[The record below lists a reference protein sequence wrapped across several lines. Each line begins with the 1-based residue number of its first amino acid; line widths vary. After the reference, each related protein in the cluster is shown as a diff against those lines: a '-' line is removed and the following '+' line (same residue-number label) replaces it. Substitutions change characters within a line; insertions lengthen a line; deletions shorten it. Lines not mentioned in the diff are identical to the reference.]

1 MIHRLSLKSQL
12 GTGFAVVVAVFVVT
26 LVFVAQRV
34 AHLEQGMRLL
44 GEQDLPALLAVD
56 QMDLKRSEVQQFLTD
71 VAATHDPAAYQ
82 EAEAAAQAFTAA
94 SSQVRTILSKAGDTA
109 HLQALDAIDADFKTF
124 YGAGKT
130 MAETYVRDGME
141 AGNRLMKGADGQ
153 PGFDQ
158 ASAAVAS
165 KLKSFHEDQLVRT
178 RRDAADDLA
187 QVLAIERGMLIGGV
201 LATLLATACAVWI
214 VQTVYGQLG
223 GEPSFVVRLMQ
234 RMGEGNLSSSIR
246 LGKGDNHSMLAHIKG
261 MQDKLREVVAAVRD
275 RAHSVEATCSEIEA
289 SGNDLAQRTAAQSN
303 ALAETSAAAEEL
315 TASVEH
321 NVGGTRSASE
331 QARTTT
337 QAAEHSGELVARFVG
352 TMQDIQTSSRQIAD
366 IIGVIDGI
374 AFQTNILALNA
385 AVEAARAGEQGRGFA
400 VVAGEVRTL
409 ASRSAEAAK
418 DIRLL
423 IGGSVDRVE
432 QGTAQVSQARAAME
446 EVLTGT
452 QRVLQAMADV
462 ASTSAQQGSAVAAV
476 AQSIEEMDNV
486 AQQNAAM
493 VEESAAAASS
503 LRHQAQA
510 LTATVAQFELGNGPV
525 RA

>member
-56 QMDLKRSEVQQFLTD
+56 QMDLKRSEVQQYLTD

-124 YGAGKT
+124 YGAGKA

-234 RMGEGNLSSSIR
+234 RMGQGNLSSSIR

-400 VVAGEVRTL
+400 VVAGEVRNLAQRSAQAAREIKTLIGESVERVESGTGLVAQAGQSVGQIVDQVARVSQLIEGITL
-409 ASRSAEAAK
+409 ASQ
-418 DIRLL
+418 
-423 IGGSVDRVE
+423 E
-432 QGTAQVSQARAAME
+432 QSEGISQV
-446 EVLTGT
+446 G
-452 QRVLQAMADV
+452 D
-462 ASTSAQQGSAVAAV
+462 AV
-476 AQSIEEMDNV
+476 AQLDQV
-486 AQQNAAM
+486 TQQNAAL
-493 VEESAAAASS
+493 VEESAAAAES
-503 LRHQAQA
+503 LRSQAQRLA
-510 LTATVAQFELGNGPV
+510 EVVGSFRLRG
-525 RA
+525 